1 MMVEP
6 SERLKSI
13 GAYAFAEVDRRVEEL
28 RARGI
33 EPVDFGVGDPTIPTP
48 QVVREATKRAVD
60 RHKSSGY
67 PSYIGM
73 PEYRQAVAEW
83 CRRRFGVELDPDREI
98 TSTIGAKEAVF
109 NFAEAF
115 VNPGDAVIVPT
126 PGYPPYARGTLFAE
140 GKPFYVP
147 LLPENGFLIDLE
159 AIPPEVAR
167 AAKIMWINYPNS
179 PTGALAT
186 REFLEAVVE
195 FGRRHNIIIASDEAY
210 SEIYYTADPPLSIL
224 QVAREG
230 VVVFQSLSKRSA
242 MTGYRVGWVAG
253 DERIV
258 EAFRKVK
265 TNVDSG
271 TPNFI
276 QEGAIAAL
284 SDEEHVRSSREQY
297 GRKRDVLADALVE
310 SGLEDC
316 RPAGTIYLWQRVPE
330 GYSSVEF
337 AARLL
342 EPELAVVTTP
352 GEWISEPTAGGVNP
366 GERFVRFALVPSEED
381 TRLAAERIRR
391 ARW

>member
-330 GYSSVEF
+330 G
-337 AARLL
+337 
-342 EPELAVVTTP
+342 
-352 GEWISEPTAGGVNP
+352 P